1 MAGSGWLDMFGCECI
16 EHGIEVVRPAVVR
29 VMLDTLV
36 MSAVKAL
43 YQSDLPCCGMV
54 VLDTFGHDCSEHG
67 IKMIC
72 LLVAGSGWTR
82 WS

>member
-16 EHGIEVVRPAVVR
+16 EHGIEVVRPAVEGSGWTR
-29 VMLDTLV
+29 FV

-43 YQSDLPCCGMV
+43 YQSDLPCCGVV
-54 VLDTFGHDCSEHG
+54 VLDTFGHECSEHG
-67 IKMIC
+67 IKMIY
-72 LLVAGSGWTR
+72 LVVAGSGWTR